1 MLILVAR
8 WLRYL
13 DTSKNY
19 SDFNGSVECCLAS
32 VAMRSS
38 AVPKH
43 FPLVTYVFCFV
54 SILVSALILVAG
66 VLLSQLVF
74 FLMCMVRKIMVFL
87 RVSWIIPSG
96 VLRQILVSSF
106 LEYFLQIF
114 NFKIQFFVCL
124 LWRVIACFV
133 SILLCHVIFS
143 IFGQFLIFV
152 VIFNW

>member
-43 FPLVTYVFCFV
+43 FPLVTYVFFCVHIGLNANSSCWCVAFSV
-54 SILVSALILVAG
+54 SL
-66 VLLSQLVF
+66 